1 MADTLTQPSPGTLA
15 LRCPGYARIC
25 TNMTQQNPSEQSDD
39 RRCAVADVVAG
50 IAREMRRAEIWEVT
64 APSAECMASTQPFC
78 FDTMSFHQW
87 LQWQFLPRINHILDT
102 DAPLPD
108 SSAILPYAEEFLPSL
123 LDQPE
128 RLLFLL
134 HTFDELI
141 TRDWPAAH
149 LDECQ

>member
-1 MADTLTQPSPGTLA
+1 
-15 LRCPGYARIC
+15 
-25 TNMTQQNPSEQSDD
+25 MTQQNSSEESDD
-39 RRCAVADVVAG
+39 RRAAVADVVAG
-50 IAREMRRAEIWEVT
+50 IAREMRRAEIWEVE

-87 LQWQFLPRINHILDT
+87 LQWQFLPRITHILDA
-102 DAPLPD
+102 DEPLPD

-123 LDQPE
+123 LDKPDP
-128 RLLFLL
+128 LLFLL
-134 HTFDELI
+134 RSFDELI